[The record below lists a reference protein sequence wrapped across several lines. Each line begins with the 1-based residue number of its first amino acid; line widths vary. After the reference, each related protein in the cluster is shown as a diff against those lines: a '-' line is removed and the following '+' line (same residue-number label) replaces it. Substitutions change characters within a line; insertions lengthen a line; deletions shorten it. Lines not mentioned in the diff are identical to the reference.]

1 MMKNLNK
8 KKDLILLVKES
19 YKMYRKKD
27 IEVEEA
33 EEEEE
38 IIKEAEGGRM
48 KMKSQ
53 GISQEIIM
61 IYKKNRLINL
71 HGNINTKIL

>member
-1 MMKNLNK
+1 MKNLNK

>member
-19 YKMYRKKD
+19 YKMYRKID

>member
-1 MMKNLNK
+1 
-8 KKDLILLVKES
+8 
-19 YKMYRKKD
+19 
-27 IEVEEA
+27 VEEA

>member
-27 IEVEEA
+27 KEVEEA

>member
-1 MMKNLNK
+1 MKNLNK

-27 IEVEEA
+27 KEVEEA

>member
-8 KKDLILLVKES
+8 KKDPKLLAKES
-19 YKMYRKKD
+19 YKMYKKKD

-61 IYKKNRLINL
+61 IYRKNRLINL